1 MLKIINEEN
10 NVVCNPLTV
19 EVSATDRST
28 IYIID
33 AMNKVA
39 NGLRAVMASSYGTT
53 LGINVST
60 SFSDFPNLAA
70 DIESYETGKSSPCL
84 DGDDWMP
91 GTNLSR
97 MHAALEGVV
106 HGFRTMGDAEVMERV
121 VGKRV
126 YDHAIKDLD
135 KKSICTLGGLI
146 AAMDDFR
153 AHCLGG
159 IVNWDVILECFDH
172 FMDTCPLNDEPEGK
186 ATTTE

>member
-10 NVVCNPLTV
+10 NVVCSPLTV
-19 EVSATDRST
+19 EVSADDRSAV
-28 IYIID
+28 YVID
-33 AMNKVA
+33 ALNKIT
-39 NGLRAVMASSYGTT
+39 NGLRIVMASSYGTT
-53 LGINVST
+53 LGINMSMD
-60 SFSDFPNLAA
+60 FSDFPALVTA
-70 DIESYETGKSSPCL
+70 IEAYMAGEVSPL
-84 DGDDWMP
+84 EEDDWMP

-97 MHAALEGVV
+97 MRAALEGVTC
-106 HGFRTMGDAEVMERV
+106 GFRTMSDNKMMERV

-126 YDHAIKDLD
+126 YCDAIKNLD
-135 KKSICTLGGLI
+135 KKSIDTLGNLI

-172 FMDTCPLNDEPEGK
+172 FMDTCPLNDEPEDK